1 MSHDVFISY
10 AKQDTAVADA
20 ILTKL
25 EASGVTCWIASRDIN
40 AGTVFQEPIVDA
52 ISDCQVVVVIL
63 SSAANDSLWVIREV
77 STALEARRRVIPFVI
92 QEFELSKSFA
102 LLLQNIQRLYA
113 TTLPLEP
120 HLENLAA
127 RITTILQKDID
138 VPPPP
143 RTRSS
148 EIPQTTRT
156 SMVPRLNRRLVVL
169 SFGLLLALI
178 VTVALF
184 YRSRFVSTS
193 QEVIDTA
200 KYIENRN
207 SFIGA
212 LPWLNWILYE
222 PTGYDPQPN
231 TGASEATIR
240 EDLRL
245 LRQHGF
251 DGLITSSSRGILK
264 HIPRIAHEEGFHL
277 VIMGV
282 WEINDQEEIDNALN
296 AAKYADAYCLGH
308 RGLNKRYPVTL
319 LEETTKLIRI
329 KTARP
334 TTTSELVLDYEME
347 PRLLVVSDFLLPDV
361 HTEWQRGKSPD
372 EAWIETVTLAQRA
385 AKLAAQAEGKH
396 VLLKMV
402 SFPSGGGDGLSPEA
416 QAQFYR
422 LAVEQ
427 ASDRND
433 IPARVSFS
441 FLVAFDP
448 FWKTESRGWQLPEQF
463 TGLFTKERIPKLAV
477 TEVKWRKPR

>member
-10 AKQDTAVADA
+10 AQPDKAVADA
-20 ILTKL
+20 IVAKL
-25 EASGVTCWIASRDIN
+25 ETIGVTCWIAHRDID
-40 AGTVFQEPIVDA
+40 AGTEFQKQIVDA
-52 ISDCQVVVVIL
+52 ISHCQVVVVVL
-63 SSAANDSLWVIREV
+63 SPAADDSIYVSNEV

-92 QEFELSKSFA
+92 QDFEFSKSRFS
-102 LLLQNIQRLYA
+102 LSLKNIHRLNA
-113 TTLPLEP
+113 TTLPLES
-120 HLENLAA
+120 HLENLA
-127 RITTILQKDID
+127 RTITKPPQKDING
-138 VPPPP
+138 PPPHP
-143 RTRSS
+143 LQERPGETLQATRANS
-148 EIPQTTRT
+148 
-156 SMVPRLNRRLVVL
+156 LNRHALVL
-169 SFGLLLALI
+169 SLGLLLALI
-178 VTVALF
+178 VAAVLF
-184 YRSRFVSTS
+184 YRSRSVSPS
-193 QEVIDTA
+193 PEVLDTA
-200 KYIENRN
+200 RYTENRN

-222 PTGYDPQPN
+222 PTGYDPQLN

-240 EDLRL
+240 EDLRV

-251 DGLITSSSRGILK
+251 DGLITASSRGIFT

-282 WEINDQEEIDNALN
+282 WEINDQEEINNALN

-308 RGLNKRYPVTL
+308 RGLNKRYPITL
-319 LEETTKLIRI
+319 LEKTTELMRS

-347 PRLLVVSDFLLPDV
+347 PRLSVVSDFLFPDV
-361 HTEWQRGKSPD
+361 HTEWQRGKGPE
-372 EAWIETVTLAQRA
+372 EAWTETVALAQRA

-402 SFPSGGGDGLSPEA
+402 SFPSGGGAGLSPKS
-416 QAQFYR
+416 QATFYR
-422 LAVEQ
+422 LAIEQ

-448 FWKTESRGWQLPEQF
+448 VWKTESQGWQLSEQF

-477 TEVKWRKPR
+477 TQVKWRKPR